1 MKIRKAKPRT
11 GEFQSVFLTANPDVR
26 ESLTH
31 PGMVVAYLEAYESYV
46 LHNWSINSTM
56 ARYIDDFVDG
66 RKTKMSPMER
76 LAILRSSG
84 IKTAEQILSLALAR
98 KKITP
103 RLYDDIMACLL
114 ERRMAGV

>member
-11 GEFQSVFLTANPDVR
+11 GEFQSVFLTKDPKVLEILTNPNIIATYV
-26 ESLTH
+26 ET
-31 PGMVVAYLEAYESYV
+31 YEAYV
-46 LHNWSINSTM
+46 LHNWTINPLM
-56 ARYIDDFVDG
+56 AQYIDDLVDG
-66 RKTKMSPMER
+66 RKTKMSPLER

-84 IKTAEQILSLALAR
+84 IKTAEQILNLALAR

-103 RLYDDIMACLL
+103 RLYEDTMTCLL

>member
-11 GEFQSVFLTANPDVR
+11 GEFQSVFLIKDPKVR
-26 ESLTH
+26 EPLVT
-31 PGMVVAYLEAYESYV
+31 PGVVVTYLEAYEAYI
-46 LHNWSINSTM
+46 LHNWSINPTM
-56 ARYIDDFVDG
+56 AQYLDDFVDG
-66 RKTKMSPMER
+66 RQTKMSPIER
-76 LAILRSSG
+76 IAILRSSG
-84 IKTAEQILSLALAR
+84 VTTAEQILSLALAR